1 MKILLSTMKELTS
14 SSKLLVIIYTLI
26 AIKIN
31 IIDFSL
37 SPDEIKF
44 LAWAKS
50 MQWFQSPSP
59 EYFGQ
64 LYWLLLKFISK
75 IVPSFL
81 YTPVAKF
88 IFAGLLYLGFLSCIF
103 YANTNKL
110 KFYCLALALT
120 SPLFYW
126 SGKMIGPEI
135 LSISIVFFGLAFHS
149 VNKDKLSFLLIGLAA
164 GIKLTVLPVL
174 IYILINKLLNNF
186 KIRDLFLYGLLFC
199 LGFLIANPTDN
210 LSLIL
215 RLIETRGNASQS
227 ILPFA
232 NGLWATI
239 INFRPNHQMTW
250 DLIPNNNFQ
259 DITFFWFTFVLI
271 IYGALISNRKLF
283 ISYIVFLIFH
293 FIWIIKGNSG
303 LGFPWYWMGLVP
315 VTLHVFSNL
324 NLELLIFNNKY
335 FPKINL
341 GIIIILCSFIQS
353 SSIIVS
359 QIHQKQHHK
368 QNIVDFGEDYMCFI
382 ENYKL
387 DNLKVMKR
395 VGFEEESRF
404 QLPMYEY
411 VMQPSGE
418 NWRNTLDE
426 DFYLLISSRF
436 FYGETFSQNILKN
449 RNKLLGRCGDILIY
463 RVFSNL

>member
-1 MKILLSTMKELTS
+1 MKILLNIIKELS
-14 SSKLLVIIYTLI
+14 SSTKLLLILYTLI

-31 IIDFSL
+31 FIDFSL
-37 SPDEIKF
+37 TPDEIKF

-50 MQWFQSPSP
+50 IQWFQTPSL
-59 EYFGQ
+59 EDFGQ
-64 LYWLLLKFISK
+64 LYWLFLKSISK

-81 YTPVAKF
+81 YGEVAKI

-103 YANTNKL
+103 YANTKKT

-135 LSISIVFFGLAFHS
+135 LSISIVFFGLALHS
-149 VNKDKLSFLLIGLAA
+149 VNKDKLSFLLIGLAV

-174 IYILINKLLNNF
+174 IYILINKLFDHF
-186 KIRDLFLYGLLFC
+186 KIRDLFIYGLLFC

-210 LSLIL
+210 VSLIT
-215 RLIETRGNASQS
+215 RLIETRGDASQS
-227 ILPFA
+227 LLPS
-232 NGLWATI
+232 LKLLLSV
-239 INFRPNHQMTW
+239 INFRPEHKMTW
-250 DLIPNNNFQ
+250 DLIPVRSFQ
-259 DITFFWFTFVLI
+259 DITFFWFTYILI
-271 IYGALISNRKLF
+271 LFGALLTNKKLF
-283 ISYIVFLIFH
+283 LSYIVFLIFH
-293 FIWIIKGNSG
+293 FIWIIKGNG
-303 LGFPWYWMGLVP
+303 GIGFPWYWMSLVP
-315 VTLHVFSNL
+315 VSLHVFSNL

-382 ENYKL
+382 ENYKI

-411 VMQPSGE
+411 VMEPTGDK
-418 NWRNTLDE
+418 WKNTLNE

-436 FYGETFSQNILKN
+436 FYGDTFSQNILKN

-463 RVFSNL
+463 RVFSDL